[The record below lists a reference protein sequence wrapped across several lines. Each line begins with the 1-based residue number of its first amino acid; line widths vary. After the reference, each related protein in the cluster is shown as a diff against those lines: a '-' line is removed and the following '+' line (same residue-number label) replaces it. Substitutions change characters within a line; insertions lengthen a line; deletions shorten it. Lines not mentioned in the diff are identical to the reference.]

1 MKKVIYMVGVVIVVV
16 VVAFFVSRAVEE
28 EPAEIV
34 VVEKEVYV
42 VASDISWP
50 PFEWK
55 DEAGNYVGFDLDVM
69 RAIADLEGYE
79 VEIKD
84 IAFDSIIAGVVAGN
98 YDIGASGFTITEK
111 REEVIDFSQAYWKSD
126 QAVLVRKDS
135 GLNMVTALKDG
146 RVVGAQRG
154 TTGAD
159 WIQTNLIDRGEKIE
173 LKLYETYP
181 LAVLD
186 LINGNLDAVIQDEP
200 ASKISVAK
208 EEAIVIT
215 GVLVTGEEFGFLV
228 QQGDPSGLLVK
239 INKAMKELQ
248 SSGEWDKLVTKYFS
262 E

>member
-1 MKKVIYMVGVVIVVV
+1 MKKVAYMIGAVIVVV
-16 VVAFFVSRAVEE
+16 VVAFFVSRSLEE
-28 EPAEIV
+28 APTEIV
-34 VVEKEVYV
+34 PAEKEVYV

-69 RAIADLEGYE
+69 RAIAKLKGYE
-79 VEIKD
+79 IEIKD
-84 IAFDSIIAGVVAGN
+84 VAFDSIIGGVVTGK
-98 YDIGASGFTITEK
+98 YDIGASGFTITDK

-135 GLNMVTALKDG
+135 GLNMVTALRDG
-146 RVVGAQRG
+146 HSVGAQRG

-159 WIQTNLIDRGEKIE
+159 WIQMNLIDKGIDME

-186 LINGNLDAVIQDEP
+186 LINNNLDAVIQHEP
-200 ASKISVAK
+200 ASQISVAK
-208 EEAIVIT
+208 EKAIGIAGVI
-215 GVLVTGEEFGFLV
+215 VTGEEFGFLV
-228 QQGDPSGLLVK
+228 QQGDPYRLLVK

-248 SSGEWDKLVTKYFS
+248 SSGEWDKLVTKYFG